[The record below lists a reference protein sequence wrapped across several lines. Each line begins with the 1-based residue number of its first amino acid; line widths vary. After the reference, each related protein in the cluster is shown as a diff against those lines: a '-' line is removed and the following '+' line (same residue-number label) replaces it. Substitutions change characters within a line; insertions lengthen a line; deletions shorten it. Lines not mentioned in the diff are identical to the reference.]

1 VSIDLDRLV
10 VGLVAFEAIEA
21 SARQACSLSPA
32 AVIVPIFEKK
42 CEVEQNNAKSH
53 LFGFS

>member
-1 VSIDLDRLV
+1 MSIDLDRLV